1 MVHEPTSERSG
12 EALLLDAALQT
23 IPFGF
28 CVWSADFELVMW
40 NQHYLDIYGFPRKSI
55 RRGMSLFEVVAL
67 SSALGNHPDT
77 DPKSFYEA
85 YTAELMSNR
94 SGLRAVN
101 LELTAVHRTLETA
114 HIYAPGLGW
123 VVTHEDVTDEIARSD
138 MMSERKRE
146 LERQYA
152 LLDAAINNISQGL
165 SMFDNDFRLVTCNA
179 EFVSMY
185 GLPPELARPGA
196 NFDDILEHRRKTNKH
211 APVDRNAYWTE
222 RQKILKDGQFVREVV
237 KMANGTFLSLRHQP
251 LSGGGVVTTHED
263 ITDQLAA
270 EARMAHMAT
279 HDALTD
285 LPNRG
290 LFREE
295 LETALKGLEKGK
307 QPALLAVNID
317 HFKAVNDS
325 EGHAVGDKVLRKIAE
340 RLSETV
346 GSSGIVARLGGDE
359 FTVLMPSVGVP
370 HEAADLARA
379 IVKVIGEPI
388 VFGRKSIKLS
398 TSIGIA
404 VAPGDGRTT
413 DAIMNNADLALLRAK
428 SEGRGTYHFF
438 EAGMDA
444 TLQRRRALETGLRD
458 ALANNGL
465 SVVFQP
471 IVSLETNAIVAAE
484 ALMRWDHP
492 TLGPI
497 SPVEFIPIAEET
509 GIIHA
514 IGGWILDA
522 AAKAAAQWPSHV
534 RVAVNLSPIQFK
546 GPDLI
551 ATIEAALGAANLDAG
566 RLELEI
572 TESLLLENSQSNLD
586 MLLAVRRLGVR
597 VAMDDFGTG
606 YSSLSY
612 LRAFPFD
619 KIKIDRSF
627 MADVATKAD
636 SRAILGAMIS
646 LGNNLGMTTVA
657 EGVETTEQLA
667 VVRAEGCAQVQGYFF
682 SPPVDGAAMLAML
695 DGENSNLA
703 RRRA

>member
-1 MVHEPTSERSG
+1 MVREPTSERSN

-67 SSALGNHPDT
+67 STALGNHPDT
-77 DPKSFYEA
+77 DPKSFYDA
-85 YTAELMSNR
+85 YTAELMGNR

-101 LELTAVHRTLETA
+101 LELTASHRTLETA
-114 HIYAPGLGW
+114 HIFAPGLGW

-185 GLPPELARPGA
+185 RLPPELARPGA
-196 NFDDILEHRRKTNKH
+196 SFDDILEHRRKTNTH
-211 APVDRNAYWTE
+211 APVDRNAYRSE
-222 RQKILKDGQFVREVV
+222 RQKILTGGQFVREVV

-270 EARMAHMAT
+270 EARMRHMAT

-295 LETALKGLEKGK
+295 LEAVLKGLEKGK

-325 EGHAVGDKVLRKIAE
+325 EGHTVGDKVLRKIAE

-346 GSSGIVARLGGDE
+346 GSRGIVARLGSDE
-359 FTVLMPSVGVP
+359 FTVLMPNVGVP
-370 HEAADLARA
+370 HDAADLARA
-379 IVKVIGEPI
+379 IVKAIGEPI
-388 VFGRKSIKLS
+388 MFGRKAIKLS

-404 VAPGDGRTT
+404 VAPGDGKSA

-444 TLQRRRALETGLRD
+444 TLQRRRMLETGLRD

-471 IVSLETNAIVAAE
+471 IVSLQTNAVVAAE

-492 TLGPI
+492 RLGPI

-509 GIIHA
+509 GIIHD
-514 IGGWILDA
+514 IGGWILEA
-522 AAKAAAQWPSHV
+522 ATRAAAQWPSPV
-534 RVAVNLSPIQFK
+534 RVAINLSPIQFK
-546 GPDLI
+546 RPDLVS
-551 ATIEAALGAANLDAG
+551 TIKAALEAASLDAS

-572 TESLLLENSQSNLD
+572 TESLLLENSQSNID
-586 MLLAVRRLGVR
+586 VLLAVRRLGVR

-646 LGNNLGMTTVA
+646 LGRNLGMTTVA
-657 EGVETTEQLA
+657 EGVETAEQLA
-667 VVRAEGCAQVQGYFF
+667 VVRAEGCTQVQGYFF
-682 SPPVDGAAMLAML
+682 SPPIEGEAMLAML
-695 DGENSNLA
+695 QAEQCN
-703 RRRA
+703 RVRQRA

>member
-1 MVHEPTSERSG
+1 
-12 EALLLDAALQT
+12 
-23 IPFGF
+23 
-28 CVWSADFELVMW
+28 
-40 NQHYLDIYGFPRKSI
+40 
-55 RRGMSLFEVVAL
+55 
-67 SSALGNHPDT
+67 
-77 DPKSFYEA
+77 
-85 YTAELMSNR
+85 
-94 SGLRAVN
+94 
-101 LELTAVHRTLETA
+101 
-114 HIYAPGLGW
+114 
-123 VVTHEDVTDEIARSD
+123 
-138 MMSERKRE
+138 
-146 LERQYA
+146 
-152 LLDAAINNISQGL
+152 
-165 SMFDNDFRLVTCNA
+165 
-179 EFVSMY
+179 
-185 GLPPELARPGA
+185 
-196 NFDDILEHRRKTNKH
+196 LEHRRKTNKH
-211 APVDRNAYWTE
+211 APVDRNAYRSE
-222 RQKILKDGQFVREVV
+222 RHEILKGGRFVREVV

-251 LSGGGVVTTHED
+251 LSGGGLVTTHED

-270 EARMAHMAT
+270 EARMRHMAT

-295 LETALKGLEKGK
+295 LETALNGLEKGK
-307 QPALLAVNID
+307 QPALLVVNID

-325 EGHAVGDKVLRKIAE
+325 EGHTIGDKVLREIAE

-346 GSSGIVARLGGDE
+346 GPRGIVARLGGDE
-359 FTVLMPSVGVP
+359 FSVLMPSVVVP
-370 HEAADLARA
+370 HEAADLARS
-379 IVKVIGEPI
+379 IVKAIGEPI

-404 VAPGDGRTT
+404 VAPGDGKTT
-413 DAIMNNADLALLRAK
+413 DAVMNNADLALLRAK

-438 EAGMDA
+438 ETGMDA
-444 TLQRRRALETGLRD
+444 TLQRRRTLETGLRD
-458 ALANNGL
+458 ALANDGL

-471 IVSLETNAIVAAE
+471 IVSLQTNTIVAAE

-492 TLGPI
+492 ELGPV

-509 GIIHA
+509 GSIHA
-514 IGGWILDA
+514 IGRWILHA
-522 AAKAAAQWPSHV
+522 AIRAAAQWPDHV

-546 GPDLI
+546 SPDLM
-551 ATIEAALGAANLDAG
+551 ATIKAALKAANLDAS

-572 TESLLLENSQSNLD
+572 TESLLLENSQANLD
-586 MLLAVRRLGVR
+586 LLLAVRGLGVR

-657 EGVETTEQLA
+657 EGVETAEQLA
-667 VVRAEGCAQVQGYFF
+667 VVRAEGCTQVQGYFF
-682 SPPVDGAAMLAML
+682 SPPIDGDAMLAML
-695 DGENSNLA
+695 DAEECNPV
-703 RRRA
+703 RQRA

>member
-1 MVHEPTSERSG
+1 
-12 EALLLDAALQT
+12 
-23 IPFGF
+23 
-28 CVWSADFELVMW
+28 
-40 NQHYLDIYGFPRKSI
+40 
-55 RRGMSLFEVVAL
+55 
-67 SSALGNHPDT
+67 
-77 DPKSFYEA
+77 
-85 YTAELMSNR
+85 
-94 SGLRAVN
+94 
-101 LELTAVHRTLETA
+101 
-114 HIYAPGLGW
+114 
-123 VVTHEDVTDEIARSD
+123 
-138 MMSERKRE
+138 
-146 LERQYA
+146 
-152 LLDAAINNISQGL
+152 
-165 SMFDNDFRLVTCNA
+165 MFHDDFRLVTCNA

-196 NFDDILEHRRKTNKH
+196 SFDDILEHRRKTNTH
-211 APVDRNAYWTE
+211 APVDRDAYRAE
-222 RQKILKDGQFVREVV
+222 RQKILRGGRFVREVV
-237 KMANGTFLSLRHQP
+237 KMADGTFISLRHKP

-270 EARMAHMAT
+270 EARMRHMAT

-295 LETALKGLEKGK
+295 LETALKGLEHGK

-325 EGHAVGDKVLRKIAE
+325 EGHAIGDEVLRKIAE
-340 RLSETV
+340 RLSQTV
-346 GSSGIVARLGGDE
+346 GSRGIVARLGGDE
-359 FTVLMPSVGVP
+359 FSVLIPSVGVP
-370 HEAADLARA
+370 HQAADLARA
-379 IVKVIGEPI
+379 LVKAIGEPI
-388 VFGRKSIKLS
+388 VFGTKSITLS

-404 VAPGDGRTT
+404 VAPGDGQTT

-444 TLQRRRALETGLRD
+444 TLQRRRTLETGLRD
-458 ALANNGL
+458 ALANGGL
-465 SVVFQP
+465 SVVYQP
-471 IVSLETNAIVAAE
+471 IVSLQTNTVVAAE

-492 TLGPI
+492 QLGPV

-514 IGGWILDA
+514 IGGWVLEA
-522 AAKAAAQWPSHV
+522 AAKAAARWPGHV

-546 GPDLI
+546 RPDLI
-551 ATIEAALGAANLDAG
+551 ATIEAALEAAGLDAS

-586 MLLAVRRLGVR
+586 LLLALRGLGVR

-606 YSSLSY
+606 YSALSY

-657 EGVETTEQLA
+657 EGVETAEQLA
-667 VVRAEGCAQVQGYFF
+667 VVRAEGCTQVQGYFF
-682 SPPVDGAAMLAML
+682 SPPVDGATMLGLLEAEHSDAPRM
-695 DGENSNLA
+695 SA
-703 RRRA
+703 